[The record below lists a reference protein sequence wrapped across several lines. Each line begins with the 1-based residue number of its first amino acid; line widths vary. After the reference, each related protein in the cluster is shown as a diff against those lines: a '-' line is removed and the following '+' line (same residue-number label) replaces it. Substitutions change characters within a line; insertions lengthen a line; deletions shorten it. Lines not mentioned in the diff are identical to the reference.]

1 MNSSR
6 LHPIRWS

>member
-6 LHPIRWS
+6 

>member
-6 LHPIRWS
+6 QPTQRI